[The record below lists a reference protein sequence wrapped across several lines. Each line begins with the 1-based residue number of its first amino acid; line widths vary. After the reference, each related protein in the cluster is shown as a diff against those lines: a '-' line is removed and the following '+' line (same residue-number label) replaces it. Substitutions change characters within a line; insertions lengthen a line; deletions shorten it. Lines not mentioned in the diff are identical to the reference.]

1 MDEDRLPAEPAT
13 AMSILVLILLF
24 LLINNT
30 FTLSK
35 KQQNCNVSKENKDFS
50 VDCNEYNAINDFLL
64 ST

>member
-1 MDEDRLPAEPAT
+1 MDEDRLPAQQAT

-35 KQQNCNVSKENKDFS
+35 KQQNCNVSKEKDFS
-50 VDCNEYNAINDFLL
+50 VDSNEYNAINDFLL

>member
-1 MDEDRLPAEPAT
+1 MDEDRLPAQQAT

-24 LLINNT
+24 LLNNT

-35 KQQNCNVSKENKDFS
+35 KQQNCNVSKEKDFS
-50 VDCNEYNAINDFLL
+50 VDNNEYTAINDFLL

>member
-1 MDEDRLPAEPAT
+1 MDEDRLPAQQAT

-24 LLINNT
+24 LLINNK

-35 KQQNCNVSKENKDFS
+35 KQQNYNVSKEKDFS
-50 VDCNEYNAINDFLL
+50 VDSNEYNAINDFLL

>member
-1 MDEDRLPAEPAT
+1 MDEDRLPAQQAT

-24 LLINNT
+24 LLNNT

-35 KQQNCNVSKENKDFS
+35 KQQNCNVSKEKDFS
-50 VDCNEYNAINDFLL
+50 VDSNEYNAINDFLL